1 MVQDTVQVGKGPA
14 IHVPGNGLLKRSLPQ
29 RGSLMERREGT
40 LRPTEEKRQTQRG
53 SSSLGEKGITSLS
66 SIYLFIFYFFKV
78 WVILLSVSPCL
89 GAEGGKGGEAGMVG
103 C

>member
-29 RGSLMERREGT
+29 RGSLMEREGT

-53 SSSLGEKGITSLS
+53 SSSLGEKGVTSLF
-66 SIYLFIFYFFKV
+66 SIFLFFQSLGHSPV
-78 WVILLSVSPCL
+78 CLSL
-89 GAEGGKGGEAGMVG
+89 FGGGGGEGG
-103 C
+103 